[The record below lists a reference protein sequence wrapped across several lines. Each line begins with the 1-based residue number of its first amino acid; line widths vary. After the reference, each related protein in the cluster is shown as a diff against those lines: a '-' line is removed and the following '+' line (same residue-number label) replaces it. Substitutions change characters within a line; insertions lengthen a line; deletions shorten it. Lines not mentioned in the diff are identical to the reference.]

1 MEFAATYTGEDMVS
15 EIEPDVVLRWTEGN
29 KEAFEVLVRRYMH
42 DAYMIALAYAGD
54 PDDARDLSQEAF
66 IKAYQARRRFDP
78 QRPFFP
84 WFYRILKNHCLNF
97 VQRARRKTESLY
109 YEDEPGRERFASE
122 RPTPLERLEREE
134 RIRIMRAA
142 IDELSDEH
150 REVILL
156 KNFRGF
162 SYKEMAETL
171 DIPIGTVMS
180 RLYYARR
187 ALKELVDRIERTGT
201 AGAAPGYA
209 GGRPVRGEVS

>member
-1 MEFAATYTGEDMVS
+1 MELAAAYNGEEMVS

-42 DAYMIALAYAGD
+42 DAYMIALAYTGD

-66 IKAYQARRRFDP
+66 IKAYRARRRFDP

-97 VQRARRKTESLY
+97 VQRVRRKTESLY
-109 YEDEPGRERFASE
+109 YENEPGSERFASE
-122 RPTPLERLEREE
+122 RPTPLEHLEREE
-134 RIRIMRAA
+134 RVRIMRAA
-142 IDELSDEH
+142 IDQLSDEH

-156 KNFRGF
+156 KNFQGF

-171 DIPIGTVMS
+171 GIPIGTVMS
-180 RLYYARR
+180 RLYYARK
-187 ALKELVDRIERTGT
+187 ALKDLVDRIEQAGT
-201 AGAAPGYA
+201 AGAAPDRA
-209 GGRPVRGEVS
+209 GGRPVPGEVS